1 MESPVFKLEKVVR
14 SRTEELQDFEGP
26 LDLILFLLSKNK
38 MEIQDIS
45 ISLICD
51 QYLRWLDLRQ
61 QLDLEVASE
70 FAAMASHLVYLKTR
84 MLLSIEDEE
93 AKSEMEALIQSLEER
108 RRGESY
114 AYIKA
119 MGEKLAPLAEYGR
132 AICVRGP
139 EALHGRPPEY
149 SHSPRD
155 LLRAMAELQSR
166 AERKLPPPRAA
177 FQDIAR
183 HEPYPVE
190 RKALDILRRL
200 KERGVTRF
208 RQLFQGSR
216 SRSEVVAT
224 FLAVLEL
231 CRSHVL
237 QLTGSEAECV
247 VRQVGEPPESLAGQE
262 TDGEF
267 EGETGNR
274 IRRGGDLVRLRRA
287 GAGEAPLRDLGAG
300 PPRGGTGAAG
310 PAGLLR
316 L

>member
-1 MESPVFKLEKVVR
+1 MESPVFKLEKVVHSR
-14 SRTEELQDFEGP
+14 SEELQDFEGP
-26 LDLILFLLSKNK
+26 LDLILFLLGKNR

-51 QYLRWLDLRQ
+51 QYLSWLEQRQ

-114 AYIKA
+114 AYVKA
-119 MGEKLAPLAEYGR
+119 MGEKLAPLGEFGR
-132 AICVRGP
+132 NVMVRGP
-139 EALHGRPPEY
+139 EPLEPGEIQY
-149 SHSPRD
+149 DHSRRD
-155 LLRAMAELQSR
+155 LLRALAELQSR

-177 FQDIAR
+177 FQEIAR

-200 KERGVTRF
+200 KELGAAPF
-208 RQLFQGSR
+208 RRLFQGSR

-237 QLTGSEAECV
+237 ELMGSESECT
-247 VRQVGEPPESLAGQE
+247 VRQVGEPPENLAARAEE
-262 TDGEF
+262 T
-267 EGETGNR
+267 T
-274 IRRGGDLVRLRRA
+274 
-287 GAGEAPLRDLGAG
+287 
-300 PPRGGTGAAG
+300 
-310 PAGLLR
+310 
-316 L
+316 

>member
-1 MESPVFKLEKVVR
+1 MDSPVFKLEKVVHSR
-14 SRTEELQDFEGP
+14 SEELQDFEGP

-38 MEIQDIS
+38 MAIQDIS

-51 QYLRWLDLRQ
+51 QYLRWLDRRQ

-114 AYIKA
+114 AYVKA
-119 MGEKLAPLAEYGR
+119 ITEQLAPLGEYGR
-132 AICVRGP
+132 SILVRGP
-139 EALHGRPPEY
+139 EALEPGEVLY
-149 SHSPRD
+149 SHTPRD

-166 AERKLPPPRAA
+166 AERKLPPPRTA
-177 FQDIAR
+177 FQEIAR

-200 KERGVTRF
+200 KEQGLTRF

-216 SRSEVVAT
+216 SRSEIVAT

-237 QLTGSEAECV
+237 HLTGSEAECT
-247 VRQVGEPPESLAGQE
+247 VRQVGEPPE
-262 TDGEF
+262 
-267 EGETGNR
+267 
-274 IRRGGDLVRLRRA
+274 DLTA
-287 GAGEAPLRDLGAG
+287 GAADGGSAP
-300 PPRGGTGAAG
+300 
-310 PAGLLR
+310 
-316 L
+316 

>member
-1 MESPVFKLEKVVR
+1 MESPVFKLEKVVH

-26 LDLILFLLSKNK
+26 LDLILFLLGKNK

-45 ISLICD
+45 ISLICG
-51 QYLRWLDLRQ
+51 QYLSWLDRRQ

-70 FAAMASHLVYLKTR
+70 FAAMASHLVFLKTR

-119 MGEKLAPLAEYGR
+119 MGEKMAPLGEFGR
-132 AICVRGP
+132 SVCVRGP
-139 EALHGRPPEY
+139 EPLEPGEILYDHHPQ
-149 SHSPRD
+149 D
-155 LLRAMAELQSR
+155 LLRAMRELQAR
-166 AERKLPPPRAA
+166 AERKLPPPKAA

-200 KERGVTRF
+200 KDGTVTRF
-208 RQLFQGSR
+208 LQLFHGSR
-216 SRSEVVAT
+216 SRSEIVAT

-231 CRSHVL
+231 CRARVIRLAGSESECTVVPTGEGADSL
-237 QLTGSEAECV
+237 QL
-247 VRQVGEPPESLAGQE
+247 
-262 TDGEF
+262 
-267 EGETGNR
+267 
-274 IRRGGDLVRLRRA
+274 
-287 GAGEAPLRDLGAG
+287 
-300 PPRGGTGAAG
+300 
-310 PAGLLR
+310 
-316 L
+316 

>member
-1 MESPVFKLEKVVR
+1 MESPVFKLEKVVHSR
-14 SRTEELQDFEGP
+14 SEELQDFEGP

-51 QYLRWLDLRQ
+51 QYLSWLDRRQ
-61 QLDLEVASE
+61 QLDLEIASE

-114 AYIKA
+114 AYVKA
-119 MGEKLAPLAEYGR
+119 MAEKLAPLAEYGR
-132 AICVRGP
+132 SICVRGP
-139 EALHGRPPEY
+139 EPLDRDRLAEY
-149 SHSPRD
+149 DHSPRD
-155 LLRAMAELQSR
+155 LLWAMAELQSR

-177 FQDIAR
+177 FQDIIQ

-190 RKALDILRRL
+190 RKALDILHRL
-200 KERGVTRF
+200 GKLGVARF

-231 CRSHVL
+231 CRAHVL
-237 QLTGSEAECV
+237 QLAGSDSECT
-247 VRQVGEPPESLAGQE
+247 VRQVGEPPESLTAPAE
-262 TDGEF
+262 
-267 EGETGNR
+267 
-274 IRRGGDLVRLRRA
+274 
-287 GAGEAPLRDLGAG
+287 EASN
-300 PPRGGTGAAG
+300 
-310 PAGLLR
+310 
-316 L
+316 

>member
-1 MESPVFKLEKVVR
+1 MDSPVFKLEKVVH
-14 SRTEELQDFEGP
+14 SKAEELQDFEGP
-26 LDLILFLLSKNK
+26 LDLILFLLGKNK

-51 QYLRWLDLRQ
+51 QYLAWLELRQ
-61 QLDLEVASE
+61 QLDLEIASD

-114 AYIKA
+114 AYVKA
-119 MGEKLAPLAEYGR
+119 MAEKLGPLGEYGR
-132 AICVRGP
+132 NICVRGP
-139 EALHGRPPEY
+139 EPLDGGEIDYDHR
-149 SHSPRD
+149 PRD
-155 LLRAMAELQSR
+155 LIRAMRELQAR

-190 RKALDILRRL
+190 RKALDILNRL
-200 KERGVTRF
+200 KRGGVTLF

-216 SRSEVVAT
+216 SRSELVAT

-237 QLTGSEAECV
+237 QLTGSESECT
-247 VRQVGEPPESLAGQE
+247 VRQVGEPPEHLAAQAE
-262 TDGEF
+262 ES
-267 EGETGNR
+267 
-274 IRRGGDLVRLRRA
+274 
-287 GAGEAPLRDLGAG
+287 
-300 PPRGGTGAAG
+300 
-310 PAGLLR
+310 
-316 L
+316 

>member
-1 MESPVFKLEKVVR
+1 MESPVFKLEKVVH

-26 LDLILFLLSKNK
+26 LDLILFLLGKNK

-51 QYLRWLDLRQ
+51 QYLSWLDRRQ

-114 AYIKA
+114 AYVKA
-119 MGEKLAPLAEYGR
+119 MGETLASLGEFGR
-132 AICVRGP
+132 STCVRGP
-139 EALHGRPPEY
+139 EPLEPGEIAYDHRPQ
-149 SHSPRD
+149 D
-155 LLRAMAELQSR
+155 LTRAMRGLRAR
-166 AERKLPPPRAA
+166 AERKLPPPKAA
-177 FQDIAR
+177 FQEIAQ

-190 RKALDILRRL
+190 RKARDILRRL
-200 KERGVTRF
+200 KDGTVTRF
-208 RQLFQGSR
+208 LQLFHGSR

-237 QLTGSEAECV
+237 QLTGSETECT
-247 VRQVGEPPESLAGQE
+247 VRQVGDPPEHLAAQAE
-262 TDGEF
+262 E
-267 EGETGNR
+267 
-274 IRRGGDLVRLRRA
+274 I
-287 GAGEAPLRDLGAG
+287 
-300 PPRGGTGAAG
+300 
-310 PAGLLR
+310 
-316 L
+316 

>member
-1 MESPVFKLEKVVR
+1 MESPVFKLEKVVHDR
-14 SRTEELQDFEGP
+14 SEELQDFEGP

-51 QYLRWLDLRQ
+51 QYLSWLDRRQ

-114 AYIKA
+114 AYVKA
-119 MGEKLAPLAEYGR
+119 MAEKLAPLAEFGR
-132 AICVRGP
+132 SICVRGP
-139 EALHGRPPEY
+139 ENLDRGRPVEY
-149 SHSPRD
+149 DHHPRD

-190 RKALDILRRL
+190 RKALDILERL
-200 KERGVTRF
+200 KELGTAYF
-208 RQLFQGSR
+208 RQLFRGSR
-216 SRSEVVAT
+216 SRSEIVAT

-231 CRSHVL
+231 CRAHVL
-237 QLTGSEAECV
+237 HLTGTEAECT
-247 VRQVGEPPESLAGQE
+247 VRQIGELPEDLSSLSE
-262 TDGEF
+262 
-267 EGETGNR
+267 
-274 IRRGGDLVRLRRA
+274 
-287 GAGEAPLRDLGAG
+287 
-300 PPRGGTGAAG
+300 
-310 PAGLLR
+310 
-316 L
+316 